1 MPKKLP
7 PLFVDKK
14 GSLRS
19 ARWSNFGEIQV
30 VKPCEIQVVK
40 LREIGVVKLREILHY
55 DTEMLYGVLLDS
67 SLVWNRGDI

>member
-1 MPKKLP
+1 MTPNFLPLMPKKLP

-19 ARWSNFGEIQV
+19 ARWSNFREIQV

-40 LREIGVVKLREILHY
+40 LREIGVVKLREIQVVKLREILHQ
-55 DTEMLYGVLLDS
+55 
-67 SLVWNRGDI
+67 I